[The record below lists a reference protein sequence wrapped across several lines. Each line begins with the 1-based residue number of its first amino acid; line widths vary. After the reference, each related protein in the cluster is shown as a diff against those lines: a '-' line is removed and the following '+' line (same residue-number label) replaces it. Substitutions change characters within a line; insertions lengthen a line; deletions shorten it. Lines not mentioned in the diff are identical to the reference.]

1 MSIIETETEG
11 NTHFV
16 QIDHVKRDFVSP
28 MSVVEASLARL
39 GMNYSETVVKA
50 VADVSLDIP
59 VGSVLGLVGESGC
72 GKSTLGRIAAGLLP
86 ATNGQVQLDGNRIDS
101 GNSDCDIK
109 TLLRVQMVF
118 QNPMASLNPRQRVL
132 DIVTEGPLY
141 HGFLKPSEKRSFAA
155 ELLEE
160 VGLSSDALTRLPHQ
174 FSGGQRQRIGIA
186 RALSMSPD
194 FLICDEPVAALDV
207 SIQAQII
214 NLLMELQAKRNLTIL
229 FISHD
234 LGVVRHLCDEVAVMY
249 LGRIVERGKTQ
260 TIFDNP
266 SHPYTEALLKEM
278 PSVKSGNR
286 IYEPVEGEIPS
297 PIDPPSGCHFHPRCR
312 YVMEK
317 CRIEAPPQFKVASRH
332 VSSCWRLDDPAC

>member
-1 MSIIETETEG
+1 MSIIETETQG
-11 NTHFV
+11 DAHFV
-16 QIDHVKRDFVSP
+16 RIDHVKRDFVSP

-50 VADVSLDIP
+50 VADVSLDISI
-59 VGSVLGLVGESGC
+59 GSVLGLVGESGC
-72 GKSTLGRIAAGLLP
+72 GKSTLGRIAAGLLS
-86 ATNGQVQLDGNRIDS
+86 ATDGKVQLDGNRIDS
-101 GNSDCDIK
+101 GKTDCDLK

-141 HGFLKPSEKRSFAA
+141 HGFLNPSDKHRFAA

-234 LGVVRHLCDEVAVMY
+234 LSVVRHLCDEVAVMY
-249 LGRIVERGKTQ
+249 LGRIVEHGKTQ

-266 SHPYTEALLKEM
+266 VHPYTEALLKEM

-286 IYEPVEGEIPS
+286 IYEPVKGEIPS
-297 PIDPPSGCHFHPRCR
+297 PIDPPPGCHFHPRCPFA
-312 YVMEK
+312 MEK
-317 CRIEAPPQFKVASRH
+317 CREEAPPHFIVAKRH
-332 VSSCWRLDDPAC
+332 VSSCWRLDDLEC

>member
-1 MSIIETETEG
+1 
-11 NTHFV
+11 
-16 QIDHVKRDFVSP
+16 
-28 MSVVEASLARL
+28 
-39 GMNYSETVVKA
+39 MNYSETVVRA

-59 VGSVLGLVGESGC
+59 IGSVLGLVGESGC

-86 ATNGQVQLDGNRIDS
+86 ATDGKVQLDGNRIDR
-101 GNSDCDIK
+101 GNTDCDLQ

-132 DIVTEGPLY
+132 DIITEGPLY
-141 HGFLKPSEKRSFAA
+141 HGFLKPSDKRSFAA
-155 ELLEE
+155 ALLEE
-160 VGLSSDALTRLPHQ
+160 VGLTSDALTRLPHQ

-214 NLLMELQAKRNLTIL
+214 NLLMELQVRRNLTIL

-286 IYEPVEGEIPS
+286 VYEPVKGEIPS
-297 PIDPPSGCHFHPRCR
+297 PIDPPPGCHFHPRCR
-312 YVMEK
+312 YAMEK
-317 CRIEAPPQFKVASRH
+317 CHIEAPPQFKVASRH
-332 VSSCWRLDDPAC
+332 LSSCWRLNDPEC